1 MAKNKLAGL
10 MSAKTDMGSYP
21 TSSPANRAE
30 SEARERRC
38 RAEDALRTLT
48 RAKEIERDR
57 GLMRDVKSVAN
68 EQMKQLQSISK
79 PTSSG
84 RR

>member
-10 MSAKTDMGSYP
+10 MAKSTDVGSYP

-30 SEARERRC
+30 SEARDRRY

-48 RAKEIERDR
+48 KAKEIERDR
-57 GLMRDVKSVAN
+57 GLMRDVKSVAH

-79 PTSSG
+79 PKASG
-84 RR
+84 R